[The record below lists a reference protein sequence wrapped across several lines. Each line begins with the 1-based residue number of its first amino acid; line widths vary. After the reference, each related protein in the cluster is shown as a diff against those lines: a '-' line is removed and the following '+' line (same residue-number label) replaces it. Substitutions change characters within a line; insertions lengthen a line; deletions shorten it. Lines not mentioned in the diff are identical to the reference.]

1 MHEISNFFSPSSKC
15 GPGTYLMKFCLIFV
29 TFYQCCGSGSG
40 RIRTILAG
48 SSQSPPDQ
56 DQTYSL
62 YFFQVGTNSPLWPE
76 CLTATLRT
84 TRAHWAFFGT
94 LKIATSRGASL
105 RWLCAKKFAA
115 RTSFWA
121 TARFS
126 LRWCAM
132 PPRSRPAFS
141 MTFTRLRLVE
151 GTFYFYQ

>member
-1 MHEISNFFSPSSKC
+1 MPDILVLEHFFVLRMRIWSDSNRPDRIESKS
-15 GPGTYLMKFCLIFV
+15 T
-29 TFYQCCGSGSG
+29 GSGSNLFF
-40 RIRTILAG
+40 II
-48 SSQSPPDQ
+48 
-56 DQTYSL
+56 
-62 YFFQVGTNSPLWPE
+62 FFQVGKNSPLWPE